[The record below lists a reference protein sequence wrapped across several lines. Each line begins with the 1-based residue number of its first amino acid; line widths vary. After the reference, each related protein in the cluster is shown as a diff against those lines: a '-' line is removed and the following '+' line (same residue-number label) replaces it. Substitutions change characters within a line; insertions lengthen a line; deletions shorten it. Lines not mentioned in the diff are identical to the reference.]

1 MNVDISDDAVLE
13 LAAHIL
19 EINISEDGEDAV
31 IEAFNE
37 EYDMSVWD
45 FQLVLEKLIPLITID
60 ESPIDGRKFK
70 GFAANG
76 TWLVK
81 QEI

>member
-19 EINISEDGEDAV
+19 GIDISEDGEDAV
-31 IEAFNE
+31 ECTFDY
-37 EYDMSVWD
+37 EYNMSMCG
-45 FQLVLEKLIPLITID
+45 FKLLLEKLIPLITID